1 MEKQV
6 ENAKKFKKNTK
17 KEIKWND
24 KWKKIGIANV
34 VFAGICST
42 SLFFGVSFGI
52 AHLCWVIEA
61 IGGLIS
67 IVWSALDNAK
77 YKEKLKDLEKHEMY
91 LEFSKIREKE
101 ASRILGEVREELK
114 EKGATKKQIEE
125 IPKTLEN
132 LDDEININTVHKMEY
147 LEMKQ
152 LLENAKA
159 LKNIEFFSQTEQ
171 EKTEKKEGERT
182 FQEKW
187 EEYKPPKEKEVY
199 TFQRRWK
206 IMRAKEEQNSK

>member
-77 YKEKLKDLEKHEMY
+77 YKEKLKDL
-91 LEFSKIREKE
+91 
-101 ASRILGEVREELK
+101 
-114 EKGATKKQIEE
+114 
-125 IPKTLEN
+125 
-132 LDDEININTVHKMEY
+132 
-147 LEMKQ
+147 
-152 LLENAKA
+152 
-159 LKNIEFFSQTEQ
+159 
-171 EKTEKKEGERT
+171 
-182 FQEKW
+182 
-187 EEYKPPKEKEVY
+187 
-199 TFQRRWK
+199 
-206 IMRAKEEQNSK
+206 